1 MRFNLLSYN
10 VGVLKPFETLTV
22 IKVYA
27 NKPDSKRVDAFNA
40 QCLHSLLCRLFSVK
54 HVSPMIKVVW
64 KVYF

>member
-10 VGVLKPFETLTV
+10 VGVLKPFETLAV
-22 IKVYA
+22 IKFMQI
-27 NKPDSKRVDAFNA
+27 NMTQREWMHLT
-40 QCLHSLLCRLFSVK
+40 QCLHPLLCRLFSVK